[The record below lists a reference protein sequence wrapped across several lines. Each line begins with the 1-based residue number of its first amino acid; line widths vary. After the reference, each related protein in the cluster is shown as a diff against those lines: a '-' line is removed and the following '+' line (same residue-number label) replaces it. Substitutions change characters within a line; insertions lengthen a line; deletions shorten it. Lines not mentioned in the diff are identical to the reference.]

1 DETNVTYTVDP
12 LAGSYFV
19 EYLTNEMEQRTW
31 EYLKVIE
38 DMGGMV
44 AAIKSGF
51 FVGEYK
57 KANHEWDY
65 KVDTGE
71 KVVVGVSKYRLEPE
85 EVPYKVPAYRFLPT
99 ASEKQIE
106 KVKKLRAERDNAKV
120 TVALREME
128 EVCRGDENIMLSLIN
143 AVKAYATLQ
152 EVCDV
157 WREVYGLDPYARMK
171 Y

>member
-1 DETNVTYTVDP
+1 P

-19 EYLTNEMEQRTW
+19 ESLTNEIEQRTW
-31 EYLKVIE
+31 DYIKGIE

-65 KVDTGE
+65 KVDAGE

-85 EVPYKVPAYRFLPT
+85 EVPYKVPVYRFLPT
-99 ASEKQIE
+99 ASEKQIG

-120 TVALREME
+120 AAALQEME
-128 EVCRGDENIMLSLIN
+128 RSCLADENTMPSLIN

-152 EVCDV
+152 EACDV
-157 WREVYGLDPYARMK
+157 WRKVYGLDPYARMK